1 MGFKLKIVLKE
12 IYKFRKNN
20 NFSNVIIKNLYLK
33 YGKKENNSIRSRL
46 SNVQIVSTIDHRTM
60 FRTYEEKL

>member
-33 YGKKENNSIRSRL
+33 YGKKR
-46 SNVQIVSTIDHRTM
+46 
-60 FRTYEEKL
+60 K